1 MKQSLRH
8 LKIIELVK
16 LKGYASTEELVIELE
31 VSPQTIRRDLNI
43 LAEQDLI
50 RRDLTINA
58 IAQDKYGKLH
68 DPYHGVEDIHQRILR
83 HISPAYAEDPLR
95 VLRVARFAAR
105 IHH

>member
-8 LKIIELVK
+8 QKIIELVK

-50 RRDLTINA
+50 RRHHGGAAPSSTAENSDYIERKQFFPFSKKVPLLAKWQNVFQTV
-58 IAQDKYGKLH
+58 H
-68 DPYHGVEDIHQRILR
+68 PYLLILVPR
-83 HISPAYAEDPLR
+83 LKR
-95 VLRVARFAAR
+95 
-105 IHH
+105 